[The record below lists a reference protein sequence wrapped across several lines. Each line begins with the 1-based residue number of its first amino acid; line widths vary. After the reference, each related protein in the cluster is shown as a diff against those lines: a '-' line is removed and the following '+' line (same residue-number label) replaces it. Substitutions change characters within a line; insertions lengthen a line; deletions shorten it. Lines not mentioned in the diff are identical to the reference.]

1 MLGDTD
7 GNGWGSAA
15 LCHVEREGLRFLVPI
30 SKEVNPMFA
39 FAFLDSFLDTLGT
52 YLGEVTE
59 TTLRN
64 NFDTVYM
71 LIEEMLDEGH
81 PLTMET
87 NMLKDIVLTPTLV
100 RKLLSAAGVSAL
112 QSTNTNPF
120 VSVIPWRRPTSRYSN
135 NEIYFDIEET
145 MDAILDRL
153 VPVC

>member
-30 SKEVNPMFA
+30 SKEGELRWLAGRSSIGADFKSIDDNAVNPMFA

-71 LIEEMLDEGH
+71 VRAPSCRSA
-81 PLTMET
+81 PL
-87 NMLKDIVLTPTLV
+87 LTH
-100 RKLLSAAGVSAL
+100 
-112 QSTNTNPF
+112 
-120 VSVIPWRRPTSRYSN
+120 
-135 NEIYFDIEET
+135 
-145 MDAILDRL
+145 
-153 VPVC
+153 